1 MYFYCMYIIHTQNH
15 SSGGTHD
22 LPPQVLE
29 INPKHPI
36 VVSLYECIDRT
47 RSLPTTTTPTTTPTS
62 VEGADGIP
70 EAEVITTSTTS
81 TTTPAVDEER
91 LKEIE
96 EMASAVAEQLYD
108 NALIAAGLTEDPRAM
123 LPRLNRI
130 LQAAIKK

>member
-1 MYFYCMYIIHTQNH
+1 MYTKHIQNH

-47 RSLPTTTTPTTTPTS
+47 RSLPTTTTPTPTTPTS
-62 VEGADGIP
+62 VEGGEVIP
-70 EAEVITTSTTS
+70 EAEVITTPTTTT
-81 TTTPAVDEER
+81 TTTPTAADEQR

>member
-1 MYFYCMYIIHTQNH
+1 MCIQNH

-47 RSLPTTTTPTTTPTS
+47 RSLPTTTITTPTTG

-81 TTTPAVDEER
+81 TTTTAAVDERR

>member
-1 MYFYCMYIIHTQNH
+1 M
-15 SSGGTHD
+15 
-22 LPPQVLE
+22 LE

-47 RSLPTTTTPTTTPTS
+47 RSLPSTPSPTTTTTPTG
-62 VEGADGIP
+62 VEGADAIP
-70 EAEVITTSTTS
+70 EAEVITT
-81 TTTPAVDEER
+81 TTTTTAVVDEQK

-96 EMASAVAEQLYD
+96 DMASAVAEQLYD

>member
-1 MYFYCMYIIHTQNH
+1 M
-15 SSGGTHD
+15 
-22 LPPQVLE
+22 LE

-47 RSLPTTTTPTTTPTS
+47 RSLPTPTPTTPTS
-62 VEGADGIP
+62 VEGADAIP
-70 EAEVITTSTTS
+70 EAEVITTPTSS
-81 TTTPAVDEER
+81 TTTAAVDEQR